1 LNHNLVNAVDLHF
14 LRSHWERWPY
24 APEGWGTILSTIPT
38 ISTTLLGLLI
48 GELLM
53 SSRSKQTKAKM
64 LGGLGILSL
73 ALGYALSPIVP
84 VIMKMWT
91 TSYGLVSAGW
101 ACLMLLVFYWIVD
114 LRGYRKWTLAFVVIG
129 MNPIFIY
136 MATSI
141 LPIRQRVEIFTR
153 VIAGHMG
160 AAGPPFNSLAVL
172 ALEWLL
178 LFWMYK
184 RKIFIK
190 A

>member
-1 LNHNLVNAVDLHF
+1 
-14 LRSHWERWPY
+14 
-24 APEGWGTILSTIPT
+24 
-38 ISTTLLGLLI
+38 
-48 GELLM
+48 M

-73 ALGYALSPIVP
+73 ALGLCPQSHRTGDHENVDDL
-84 VIMKMWT
+84 VRL
-91 TSYGLVSAGW
+91 GLGRMGLPDAPRV
-101 ACLMLLVFYWIVD
+101 LLVVD
-114 LRGYRKWTLAFVVIG
+114 LRGYRKWTLACVVIG
-129 MNPIFIY
+129 TNPIFIY

-178 LFWMYK
+178 LFWMYR